1 MKRYIP
7 LALLALAVIYFTSTG
22 FQCGSAETTS
32 AKLYMQQKNWA
43 RAEESLQKELLKND
57 KNEEAH
63 FLLGQVRY
71 ELKNYIGMNQE
82 FSSALALGDQHKQDI
97 DKYRLSV
104 WGTLF
109 NEGVAFYNKGRD
121 SALYYDK
128 ALQDFNTAIQIM
140 PDSANTYYVA
150 SLADY
155 ARKDMPSAI
164 QKLETAVA
172 KDPKYLDALRLLGQF
187 HYSSGIEK
195 FDKKD
200 EAGGNASLQKAL
212 QAYERAYAIDPNN
225 ADNIRS
231 LIDIYE
237 RTKQTDKAMKLTS
250 DAVVKDPSNKVF
262 RYAYGAFLLR
272 QDKYKDAVEQFN
284 AALKI
289 DPAYTDAEYNLGV
302 SYLNWGVAMKEASD
316 KKYEAERKTNK
327 AAKEDLTYK
336 EKFKEALPYLEKAV
350 ASRDDD
356 AILWQTL
363 AKVYANLGMVEKATK
378 ALERFDKL
386 TKGK

>member
-1 MKRYIP
+1 MP
-7 LALLALAVIYFTSTG
+7 ALSSLLSPDRVLIWDEPVLKEEVLNALTQAAVKG
-22 FQCGSAETTS
+22 VADGSVADT
-32 AKLYMQQKNWA
+32 ARKIWA
-43 RAEESLQKELLKND
+43 REQQGST
-57 KNEEAH
+57 
-63 FLLGQVRY
+63 F
-71 ELKNYIGMNQE
+71 
-82 FSSALALGDQHKQDI
+82 
-97 DKYRLSV
+97 
-104 WGTLF
+104 F
-109 NEGVAFYNKGRD
+109 NEGVAYYNKGRD
-121 SALYYDK
+121 SAIYYDR
-128 ALQDFNTAIQIM
+128 ALQDFNTAIQII

-155 ARKDMPSAI
+155 AKKDIPSAI

-172 KDPKYLDALRLLGQF
+172 KDPQYLDALRLLGQF
-187 HYSSGIEK
+187 NYSVAIEK
-195 FDKKD
+195 FDRKD

-212 QAYERAYAIDPNN
+212 QAYERSYAIDPNN

-272 QDKYKDAVEQFN
+272 QEKYKDAVEQFN

-289 DPAYTDAEYNLGV
+289 DPTYTDAEYNLGV

-316 KKYEAERKTNK
+316 KKYEAERKTNR

-336 EKFKEALPYLEKAV
+336 EKFKEALPYLERAV
-350 ASRDDD
+350 SSRDDD
-356 AILWQTL
+356 AVLWQTL
-363 AKVYANLGMVEKATK
+363 AKVYANLGIADKATK